1 MFSSVSSFGLTG
13 IACYPVTVEADVS
26 RAFPCFEIVGLP
38 DAAVKESKDRVRSA
52 MKNCGM
58 EFPSSRVVV
67 NLAPADTKKTGAIYD
82 LPILVGIL
90 CSTGALPALPVGLAL
105 VGELSLDGHLRPVNG
120 ILSMVADAR
129 RRGLP
134 GIIIPRANAA
144 EGAVFP
150 DFPVYAARL
159 GGGGTAA
166 PPGRGDPAAG
176 LQPAC
181 LC

>member
-1 MFSSVSSFGLTG
+1 
-13 IACYPVTVEADVS
+13 
-26 RAFPCFEIVGLP
+26 
-38 DAAVKESKDRVRSA
+38 
-52 MKNCGM
+52 MKNAVWN
-58 EFPSSRVVV
+58 PVQRVVV
-67 NLAPADTKKTGAIYD
+67 NLCPCRHKKTGAIYD

-90 CSTGALPALPVGLAL
+90 CSTGALPALPEGLAL

-150 DFPVYAARL
+150 DFPVYAADSVEEVLRHLRGENLRL
-159 GGGGTAA
+159 ASSLPVSAEPEA
-166 PPGRGDPAAG
+166 PSRLCGCQGAAG
-176 LQPAC
+176 GPGGRQRWQLPADTTC
-181 LC
+181 SCWGRRAQARA